1 MKYIMKSL
9 SSKMFIAVSALI
21 AAGSGV
27 SSAAVYTW
35 TGDAGNSNWEDAGNW
50 DPKNGYYPQS
60 SQDTAIIGNEEGT
73 PYKVVWSMTA
83 DYFGATNAITLYE
96 GSTIT
101 VADTNNSSENLEFRT
116 LNLYGTFKAESSVK
130 NALRFANDFTVNFGD
145 ITQDSHGLLDFSA
158 MTGKLWFNSHTI
170 TVNADATV
178 SGRGTMTLIS
188 FAGNTDATAA
198 FDTTGIA
205 VHDAFGESLTL
216 NASAETLDGLAE
228 GEFAVL
234 AGNSGVS
241 IIYNVAAVPEPSSF
255 GLLAGL
261 GAIALAVSRRK
272 RR

>member
-1 MKYIMKSL
+1 MKSL

-35 TGDAGNSNWEDAGNW
+35 TGAAGTSAWETPSNWDL
-50 DPKNGYYPQS
+50 KNGYYPQS

-73 PYKVVWSMTA
+73 RSYDVVWSMT
-83 DYFGATNAITLYE
+83 DQYFGATNVITIHK
-96 GSTIT
+96 GSTLS
-101 VADTNNSSENLEFRT
+101 VKAQGDDDTGNLAFAE
-116 LNLYGTFKAESSVK
+116 LNLYGTFKAENIT
-130 NALRFANDFTVNFGD
+130 NALGFANDFTVNFGD
-145 ITQDSHGLLDFSA
+145 ITQESCGVFDFSG
-158 MTGKLWFNSHTI
+158 MTGRLWFNSHTI
-170 TVNADATV
+170 TVTADATV

>member
-1 MKYIMKSL
+1 MKSL

-21 AAGSGV
+21 AAGSAV

-35 TGDAGNSNWEDAGNW
+35 TGDARNSNWEDAGNW
-50 DPKNGYYPQS
+50 DPSSYYPQS
-60 SQDTAIIGNEEGT
+60 SNDTAIIGSPAGT
-73 PYKVVWSMTA
+73 SAYDVVWSMTA
-83 DYFGATNAITLYE
+83 GYFGDTNAITLYE

-101 VADTNNSSENLEFRT
+101 VEDPENSSKNLNFVE
-116 LNLYGTFKAESSVK
+116 LNLYGTFKADSSVT
-130 NALRFANDFTVNFGD
+130 NALGFGNDFTVNFGSV
-145 ITQDSHGLLDFSA
+145 TQDSHGLLDFSA

-170 TVNADATV
+170 TVNANATV
-178 SGRGTMTLIS
+178 SGSGTMTLIS
-188 FAGNTDATAA
+188 FADNTDATAA

-216 NASAETLDGLAE
+216 NASAGTLDDLAE

-234 AGNSGVS
+234 AESSGVS
-241 IIYNVAAVPEPSSF
+241 IIYNVAAAPEPSSF

>member
-35 TGDAGNSNWEDAGNW
+35 TGAAGNSNWEDAGNW
-50 DPKNGYYPQS
+50 DPSSYYPQS
-60 SQDTAIIGNEEGT
+60 SNDTAIIGSPAGT
-73 PYKVVWSMTA
+73 SAYNVVWSMTA

-116 LNLYGTFKAESSVK
+116 LNLYGTFKADSSVT
-130 NALRFANDFTVNFGD
+130 NALGFGNDFTVNFGSV
-145 ITQDSHGLLDFSA
+145 TQDSHGLLDFSA
-158 MTGKLWFNSHTI
+158 MTGTLWFNDHKI
-170 TVNADATV
+170 TVTADATV

-188 FAGNTDATAA
+188 FADDTASTAA

-205 VHDAFGESLTL
+205 VYDASGESLTL
-216 NASAETLDGLAE
+216 NASAGTLDGLAE

-234 AGNSGVS
+234 AGSSGVS

>member
-1 MKYIMKSL
+1 MKSL

-35 TGDAGNSNWEDAGNW
+35 TGAAGTSAWETPSNWDLN
-50 DPKNGYYPQS
+50 NGYYPQS
-60 SQDTAIIGNEEGT
+60 SQDTAIIGNEEGRS
-73 PYKVVWSMTA
+73 YDVVWSMTA
-83 DYFGATNAITLYE
+83 QYFGATDAITIHK
-96 GSTIT
+96 GSTLSVKAQGNDNT
-101 VADTNNSSENLEFRT
+101 GNLAFAE
-116 LNLYGTFKAESSVK
+116 LNLYGTFKAENIT
-130 NALRFANDFTVNFGD
+130 NALGFANDFTVNFGD
-145 ITQDSHGLLDFSA
+145 ITQESCGVFDFSG
-158 MTGKLWFNSHTI
+158 MTGKLWFNSHKI
-170 TVNADATV
+170 TVTADATV

-234 AGNSGVS
+234 ARNSGVS

>member
-1 MKYIMKSL
+1 MRTNRQRQV
-9 SSKMFIAVSALI
+9 A
-21 AAGSGV
+21 
-27 SSAAVYTW
+27 
-35 TGDAGNSNWEDAGNW
+35 D
-50 DPKNGYYPQS
+50 PQS
-60 SQDTAIIGNEEGT
+60 LLLGAQRQQRPMSDIMFRRAQVVALQSAKIPTCAFSVLSARISRCHNATMNVGNEANVDNLG
-73 PYKVVWSMTA
+73 M
-83 DYFGATNAITLYE
+83 DIN
-96 GSTIT
+96 GSTLS
-101 VADTNNSSENLEFRT
+101 VEAQGDDDTGNLAFAE
-116 LNLYGTFKAESSVK
+116 LNLYGTFKAENIT
-130 NALRFANDFTVNFGD
+130 NALGFANDFTVNFGD
-145 ITQDSHGLLDFSA
+145 ITQESCGVFDFSG

-170 TVNADATV
+170 TVTADATV

>member
-35 TGDAGNSNWEDAGNW
+35 TGAAGTTAWETPSNWN
-50 DPKNGYYPQS
+50 PNNGYYPQS
-60 SQDTAIIGNEEGT
+60 SQDTAIIGSPAGT
-73 PYKVVWSMTA
+73 SDYNVVWSMTA

-116 LNLYGTFKAESSVK
+116 LNLYGTFKAE
-130 NALRFANDFTVNFGD
+130 NITNELGFANDFTVNFGSV
-145 ITQDSHGLLDFSA
+145 TQDSHGLLDFSA
-158 MTGKLWFNSHTI
+158 MTGTLWFNNHTI
-170 TVNADATV
+170 TVTADATV

-205 VHDAFGESLTL
+205 VYDASGESLTL
-216 NASAETLDGLAE
+216 NASAGTLDGLAE

-234 AGNSGVS
+234 AGSSGVS
-241 IIYNVAAVPEPSSF
+241 IIYNVAAVPEPSAF

-261 GAIALAVSRRK
+261 GAIALAVSRR
-272 RR
+272 RRK

>member
-1 MKYIMKSL
+1 MKSL

-35 TGDAGNSNWEDAGNW
+35 TGAAGTSAWETPSNWNLNNA
-50 DPKNGYYPQS
+50 YYPQS
-60 SQDTAIIGNEEGT
+60 SQDKAIIGNEEGT
-73 PYKVVWSMTA
+73 RYDVVWSMTA
-83 DYFGATNAITLYE
+83 QYFGATNVITIHK
-96 GSTIT
+96 GSTLS
-101 VADTNNSSENLEFRT
+101 VEAQGDDDTGNLAFAE
-116 LNLYGTFKAESSVK
+116 LNLYGTFKAENIT
-130 NALRFANDFTVNFGD
+130 NALGFANDFTVNFGD
-145 ITQDSHGLLDFSA
+145 ITQESCGVFDFSG

-170 TVNADATV
+170 TVTADATV

-188 FAGNTDATAA
+188 FAGNTDATVA